1 MDEKAV
7 KNFWDQRAECYGKTT
22 FHGITTFSESAETK
36 ERNKLEKEEIR
47 ERIDFDKNKRI
58 IDIGCGVGRITL
70 DLAKDVDFI
79 VGVDYSQPL
88 IDIAS
93 RNAEELGLTNIEF
106 ICASSYDFQHNE
118 KFDVA
123 VLLGLFSYMNDDN
136 VVKTIKNISRHLKK
150 GGNIILKE
158 SVGLEGRFEVI
169 DKFSDELGTTYNSI
183 YRTPSTLIR
192 LFEENGFKVIH
203 SKKFFQHRKETGMW
217 FFEFRY

>member
-47 ERIDFDKNKRI
+47 KRIDFDKDRRI

-70 DLAKDVDFI
+70 ALAKDVDFI

-93 RNAEELGLTNIEF
+93 KKAEEVGLTNIEF
-106 ICASSYDFQHNE
+106 ICASSYNFQHNE

-123 VLLGLFSYMNDDN
+123 VILGLFSYMNDDN
-136 VVKTIKNISRHLKK
+136 VVKTINNISRHLKK
-150 GGNIILKE
+150 GGKIILKE

-183 YRTPSTLIR
+183 YRTPSTLIG

-217 FFEFRY
+217 FFVFRD

>member
-123 VLLGLFSYMNDDN
+123 VILGLFSYMNDDN

-169 DKFSDELGTTYNSI
+169 DKFSDELETTYNSI
-183 YRTPSTLIR
+183 YRTPSTLK
-192 LFEENGFKVIH
+192 L
-203 SKKFFQHRKETGMW
+203 S
-217 FFEFRY
+217 Y

>member
-1 MDEKAV
+1 M
-7 KNFWDQRAECYGKTT
+7 
-22 FHGITTFSESAETK
+22 
-36 ERNKLEKEEIR
+36 
-47 ERIDFDKNKRI
+47 
-58 IDIGCGVGRITL
+58 
-70 DLAKDVDFI
+70 DFI

-93 RNAEELGLTNIEF
+93 RKTEELGLTNIEF

-123 VLLGLFSYMNDDN
+123 VILGLLSYMNDDN

-150 GGNIILKE
+150 GGKIILKE

-183 YRTPSTLIR
+183 YRTPSTLIG

-217 FFEFRY
+217 FFVFRA